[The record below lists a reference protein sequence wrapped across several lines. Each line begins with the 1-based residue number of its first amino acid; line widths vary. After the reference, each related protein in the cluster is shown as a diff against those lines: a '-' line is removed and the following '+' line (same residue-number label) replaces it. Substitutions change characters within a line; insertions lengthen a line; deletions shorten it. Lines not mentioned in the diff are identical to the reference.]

1 MSEEDFLF
9 PEIHVICHHCS
20 DPLEVP
26 AGLNAVEAVW
36 MHEPDCRALLE
47 EDAFVSP

>member
-1 MSEEDFLF
+1 MYEDDLF

-20 DPLEVP
+20 DALAVP

-36 MHEPDCRALLE
+36 MHEPDCRALQQE
-47 EDAFVSP
+47 ESDAA